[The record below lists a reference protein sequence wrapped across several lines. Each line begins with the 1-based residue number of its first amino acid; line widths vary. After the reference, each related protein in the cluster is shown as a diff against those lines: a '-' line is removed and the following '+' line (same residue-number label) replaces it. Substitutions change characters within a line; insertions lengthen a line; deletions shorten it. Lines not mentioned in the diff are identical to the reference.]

1 MVVSRVY
8 NEIGFNFRSL
18 NNYLVGTVEQLPIW
32 LLFAVGVSFRF
43 GRPNLNCGFW
53 LSHVSPILSFFFFGV
68 LLWFSLKNFEFG
80 RRKVTWTHFIWKCS
94 RDETQRNSPIFLSLS
109 FSLSVGLRESQLQS
123 ELIEKIERSAV
134 TMWTDKSIEE
144 LVKGCWELR
153 CNLSGTAIEIN

>member
-1 MVVSRVY
+1 MQNATLNQMVVSRVY

-94 RDETQRNSPIFLSLS
+94 RDETQRNSPIFLSLFLTLCRVKRVPAS
-109 FSLSVGLRESQLQS
+109 IRANWEN
-123 ELIEKIERSAV
+123 R
-134 TMWTDKSIEE
+134 TDCGHN
-144 LVKGCWELR
+144 VNR
-153 CNLSGTAIEIN
+153 